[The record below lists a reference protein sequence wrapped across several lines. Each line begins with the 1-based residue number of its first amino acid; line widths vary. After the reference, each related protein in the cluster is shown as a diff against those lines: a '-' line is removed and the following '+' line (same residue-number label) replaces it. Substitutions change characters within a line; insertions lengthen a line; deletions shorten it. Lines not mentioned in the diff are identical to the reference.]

1 MSQVKDEP
9 MEHQQDSA
17 QAKSSTSSSSD
28 PVDIEKGI
36 LELCKQSSEG
46 ISDLNLQA
54 GLPTHIS
61 SQQRLAALNRLLSLG
76 KIDLVRSSQSGL
88 LYRLKDLDALNATKD
103 SDMDEK
109 LIYSIIKDAGNK
121 GIWIRDIARKTN
133 LKTTV
138 LNKALKSLESKKLIK
153 SVSSVSASKK
163 KVYMLFNLEPDR
175 SLTGGAWYSGKDFES
190 EFVEILNDQCYK
202 YLCEK
207 KMNVSKSMDPLSRKN
222 ASTATTKEIREFIK
236 NLGISKVDLS
246 LEDIETILNTLVF
259 DGKAERSLA
268 MGQSSSTASGD
279 KVYLYRAVNQLLPSY
294 DEHGK
299 CVDGNLS
306 TTGICGTNF
315 VRVPCGICPVIDN
328 CHDDGPISPR
338 TCVYMKEWLEF

>member
-1 MSQVKDEP
+1 MSHVKEEP
-9 MEHQQDSA
+9 MVPHPDSVHPKA
-17 QAKSSTSSSSD
+17 TSSSSTD
-28 PVDIEKGI
+28 PVDIEKSI
-36 LELCKQSSEG
+36 MELCKQSPEG
-46 ISDLNLQA
+46 ISDGSLQS
-54 GLPTHIS
+54 GLPLNIS

-76 KIDLVRSSQSGL
+76 KIDLVRSSHSGL
-88 LYRLKDLDALNATKD
+88 LYRLKDMDALNATKD

-109 LIYSIIKDAGNK
+109 LIYSIIKDANNK

-163 KVYMLFNLEPDR
+163 KVYMLFNLDPDR

-222 ASTATTKEIREFIK
+222 AATATTKELREYIK
-236 NLGISKVDLS
+236 NLGISKVELGLD
-246 LEDIETILNTLVF
+246 DIETILNTLVF

-268 MGQSSSTASGD
+268 LGQSSASGSD
-279 KVYLYRAVNQLLPSY
+279 KVYLYRAVNQLLPSF

-306 TTGICGTNF
+306 TSGICGTNF
-315 VRVPCGICPVIDN
+315 VRVPCGICPVIDQ